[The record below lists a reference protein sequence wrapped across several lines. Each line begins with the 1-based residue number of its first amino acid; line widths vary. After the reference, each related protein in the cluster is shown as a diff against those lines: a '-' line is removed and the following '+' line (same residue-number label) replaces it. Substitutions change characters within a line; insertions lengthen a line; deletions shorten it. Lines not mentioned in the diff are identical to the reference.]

1 MSHVSQKICRSIKYT
16 MDPFN
21 DLQDLALHVLLFSA
35 LCCIS
40 IIKHTIRKSRPSQN
54 DPLNS
59 PLAPNNEWSEQEI
72 SDLVDYLFHHLST
85 DPGGSFQPG
94 TYENL
99 AIHLAQ
105 RHPDHNR
112 TVEAIRSKFNSVR
125 IFWISNCMWAYN
137 IIA

>member
-1 MSHVSQKICRSIKYT
+1 MSEYEQYT
-16 MDPFN
+16 MDTHN
-21 DLQDLALHVLLFSA
+21 DLQQDLALHVLLFSA

-40 IIKHTIRKSRPSQN
+40 IIKHSIRKSQPPHN

-59 PLAPNNEWSEQEI
+59 ALAPNNEWSEQEI

-105 RHPDHNR
+105 RHPDSSNPLGR
-112 TVEAIRSKFNSVR
+112 MQSILRSS
-125 IFWISNCMWAYN
+125 
-137 IIA
+137 